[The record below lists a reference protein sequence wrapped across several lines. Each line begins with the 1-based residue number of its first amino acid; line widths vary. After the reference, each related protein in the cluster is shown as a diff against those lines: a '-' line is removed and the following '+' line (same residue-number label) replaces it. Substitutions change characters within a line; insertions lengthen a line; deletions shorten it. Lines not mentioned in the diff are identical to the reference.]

1 MWDKCHVFQKQ
12 APCGRSSPSGDGF
25 GKLLE
30 SEFLIQ
36 RYWTWHSEKGLIWQ
50 RHVYLAVGSPCPSS
64 WTLPEAP
71 GGGSSCKAPV
81 RQFIEEL
88 PLSSITHITCRSPLK
103 GFGGIYVCWGNI
115 CVLGIYVCWGDICV
129 LILTP
134 WHRMPSTV
142 AIGNSKL
149 EIYPPNSTRHPPFK
163 VRSLMLTAS
172 LT

>member
-88 PLSSITHITCRSPLK
+88 PLSSITIYTLSLPFPFKRVWGEYMCVGNICVL
-103 GFGGIYVCWGNI
+103 GGYMCIGGIYVCWGEYM
-115 CVLGIYVCWGDICV
+115 CVDTDT
-129 LILTP
+129 LT
-134 WHRMPSTV
+134 
-142 AIGNSKL
+142 
-149 EIYPPNSTRHPPFK
+149 
-163 VRSLMLTAS
+163 
-172 LT
+172 